1 VNSDKDV
8 PNGSTLDGPKVE
20 LDLIPLHLRLTRGTV
35 EEFALRKY
43 HTCGQGI
50 DFGDIEKEFG
60 CKKGKSQRVLKRSCD
75 EWFDRHGKH
84 PAILFRSPIR
94 TSPQKFYPTIV
105 RADIMERLKRKNV
118 LIDPTEVPSSQIKP
132 FSVSKH
138 PLSNLVEYSR
148 ANTFLEALLLIPY
161 PPLFIH
167 NLHLEVNINQKE
179 YELASSKQEGRD
191 RYKSYFDR
199 IGKINGIQNVQFI
212 VYPKGKVMI
221 FASCSENAFKLET
234 DNDVS
239 YFFSFLGQV
248 RDRMLLWLNDVRE
261 TVVPSIMEW
270 RLHQCDLNRDVEI
283 TDHAQITLPDIQL
296 KHMDRV
302 FRLYVKSL
310 HDRAVYR
317 HEEFISLNL
326 LLPEAIDNIRHPF
339 KSLESKID
347 ELLSKSKTD

>member
-1 VNSDKDV
+1 
-8 PNGSTLDGPKVE
+8 
-20 LDLIPLHLRLTRGTV
+20 
-35 EEFALRKY
+35 
-43 HTCGQGI
+43 
-50 DFGDIEKEFG
+50 
-60 CKKGKSQRVLKRSCD
+60 
-75 EWFDRHGKH
+75 
-84 PAILFRSPIR
+84 
-94 TSPQKFYPTIV
+94 
-105 RADIMERLKRKNV
+105 
-118 LIDPTEVPSSQIKP
+118 
-132 FSVSKH
+132 
-138 PLSNLVEYSR
+138 VEYSR

-221 FASCSENAFKLET
+221 FVSCSENAFKLET